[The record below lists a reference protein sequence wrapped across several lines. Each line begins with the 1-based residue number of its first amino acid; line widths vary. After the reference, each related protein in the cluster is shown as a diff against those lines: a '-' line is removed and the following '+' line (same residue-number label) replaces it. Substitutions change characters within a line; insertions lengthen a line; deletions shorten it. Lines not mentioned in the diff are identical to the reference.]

1 MNLPWQ
7 INPAL
12 SKPRETPLQAF
23 DRSQRGR
30 RLADLDE
37 SRKRGALTK
46 LQRETYRT
54 LAAERRAIVEE
65 LSAVSDQRAAKNVVR
80 MPGGTK

>member
-1 MNLPWQ
+1 MNHPQQ
-7 INPAL
+7 INPER
-12 SKPRETPLQAF
+12 SKPRETALERF

-30 RLADLDE
+30 RYADLDE

-65 LSAVSDQRAAKNVVR
+65 LSAAGDQRAAKNVLR
-80 MPGGTK
+80 MPGAK

>member
-1 MNLPWQ
+1 MNHPQQ
-7 INPAL
+7 INPAR
-12 SKPRETPLQAF
+12 STVQETALERF

-30 RLADLDE
+30 RFADLDE

-65 LSAVSDQRAAKNVVR
+65 LAAAGDRVAAKNVVR
-80 MPGGTK
+80 MPGAK